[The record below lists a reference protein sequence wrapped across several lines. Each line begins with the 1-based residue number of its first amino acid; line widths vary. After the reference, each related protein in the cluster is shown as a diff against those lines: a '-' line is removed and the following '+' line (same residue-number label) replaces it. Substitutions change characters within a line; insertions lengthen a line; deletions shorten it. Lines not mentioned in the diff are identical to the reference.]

1 MKYYII
7 AGEASG
13 DLHGSNLMKGLYAR
27 DPEADIRFWGG
38 NLMNEVYKA
47 NQSGEGLV
55 QDYKDGAVIGFVQVL
70 FKARAYAG
78 RFKRCF
84 ADILEWQPDAV
95 ILIDFPG
102 FNFRVAEFAHKQGFR
117 VFYYIAPKVWA
128 SRESRVKK
136 IKAYVDKLFIV
147 FPFEIPYFTSKGVD
161 FIYKGNPLLD
171 AVDNSPM
178 MKQGREEFLKS
189 NHLEDRPS
197 IALLAGSRNG
207 EISSMMPTFAEFAD
221 RLREIPGYTDY
232 QFIIA
237 AAPARSMDDYSKWTE
252 GREDYLKVVFN
263 QSYSVIRH
271 SVAAVVNSGTASL
284 ETALIGT
291 PQVVAYKGMRINFAI
306 AKQIIKINFISLG
319 NLILGRTCFRE
330 LIQDFFSA
338 DNVVNEVRRLIE
350 DNEYRDT
357 MLAGYEE
364 IRNSLGG
371 RGASEAVADAMIAE
385 LKKG

>member
-70 FKARAYAG
+70 FKARAYAD

-84 ADILEWQPDAV
+84 ADIMEWQPDAV

-221 RLREIPGYTDY
+221 RLRKIPGYTDY

-263 QSYSVIRH
+263 QSYAVIRH

-350 DNEYRDT
+350 DNEYRDK

>member
-70 FKARAYAG
+70 FKARAYAS

-161 FIYKGNPLLD
+161 FNYKGNPLLD

-221 RLREIPGYTDY
+221 RLRKIPGYTDY

-263 QSYSVIRH
+263 QSYAVIRH

>member
-38 NLMNEVYKA
+38 GLMNEVYKA
-47 NQSGEGLV
+47 HQCGEGLV
-55 QDYKDGAVIGFVQVL
+55 QDYKDGAVIGFIQVL
-70 FKARAYAG
+70 FKARAYAD

-84 ADILEWQPDAV
+84 NDILSWNPDVV

-102 FNFRVAEFAHKQGFR
+102 FNFRVAEFAHKKGYK

-147 FPFEIPYFTSKGVD
+147 FPFEIPYFTRKGID

-171 AVDNSPM
+171 AIDNSPLM
-178 MKQGREEFLKS
+178 NMGRRDFLQD
-189 NHLEDRPS
+189 NNLEDRPS
-197 IALLAGSRNG
+197 IALLAGSRSG
-207 EISSMMPTFAEFAD
+207 EITSMMPTFASFAD
-221 RLREIPGYTDY
+221 AMRKIPEYSEY
-232 QFIIA
+232 QFLIA
-237 AAPARSMDDYSKWTE
+237 AAPNRTKEDYAQWTR
-252 GREDYLKVVFN
+252 GRESYLKVIFN
-263 QSYSVIRH
+263 QSYAVIRH

-306 AKQIIKINFISLG
+306 AKLIIKINFISLG

-330 LIQDFFSA
+330 LIQDYFTTE
-338 DNVVNEVRRLIE
+338 NLVYEVRRLIE
-350 DNEYRDT
+350 DNEYRTT
-357 MLAGYEE
+357 MLSGYEE

-371 RGASEAVADAMIAE
+371 KGASEAVADAMIAE
-385 LKKG
+385 LKKD

>member
-47 NQSGEGLV
+47 NQSGNGLV
-55 QDYKDGAVIGFVQVL
+55 QDYRDGAVIGFVQVL
-70 FKARAYAG
+70 FKARAYAD

-84 ADILEWQPDAV
+84 ADIMEWQPDAV

-221 RLREIPGYTDY
+221 RLRKIPGYTDY

-237 AAPARSMDDYSKWTE
+237 AAPARSMEDYSKWTE

-263 QSYSVIRH
+263 QSYAVIRH